1 MTAQILQI
9 RDYQSAKELERMRKA
24 LEKEASEILA
34 PFVETTV
41 YTDTGPCETIPYGG
55 TGIDGIWTDTDPA

>member
-9 RDYQSAKELERMRKA
+9 RDYQSAKELERMRKLA
-24 LEKEASEILA
+24 EEAAKILA
-34 PFVETTV
+34 PFVETTG

>member
-1 MTAQILQI
+1 MAATVYQI

-34 PFVETTV
+34 PFVETTG
-41 YTDTGPCETIPYGG
+41 YTDTSPSEMIPYHGA
-55 TGIDGIWTDTDPA
+55 GIDGMDLGPKPA

>member
-24 LEKEASEILA
+24 LEKEASEILQQ
-34 PFVETTV
+34 V
-41 YTDTGPCETIPYGG
+41 DTSPSEMVPYNGE
-55 TGIDGIWTDTDPA
+55 GIEGMWKGTDPA

>member
-24 LEKEASEILA
+24 LEKEASEILQQVDTSPSEMI
-34 PFVETTV
+34 PF
-41 YTDTGPCETIPYGG
+41 GG
-55 TGIDGIWTDTDPA
+55 QGIDGMDLGPKPA